1 MQFGFIDTESA
12 SKNATTERW
21 HTGVPSIAKA
31 MYSATILVSWSPHG
45 WSSFAVAF
53 DHGEKQGNKERA
65 RQAKS
70 IGHVR
75 DSRVVPGLQIWSHCH
90 GLNMCVC
97 AFFVLGGG
105 EANDRNMTEMTWQC
119 GPMVGSRYLL
129 PKKSV
134 HNVPKLTLLH

>member
-70 IGHVR
+70 IEIGHVR

-97 AFFVLGGG
+97 VLFLYWVGGKQ
-105 EANDRNMTEMTWQC
+105 MTEI
-119 GPMVGSRYLL
+119 
-129 PKKSV
+129 
-134 HNVPKLTLLH
+134 

>member
-70 IGHVR
+70 IEIGHVHALC
-75 DSRVVPGLQIWSHCH
+75 PGFRYGVIAMASICVCVCVCVIV
-90 GLNMCVC
+90 CVC

-105 EANDRNMTEMTWQC
+105 EANYRNI
-119 GPMVGSRYLL
+119 
-129 PKKSV
+129 
-134 HNVPKLTLLH
+134 